1 MSNVFYFYL
10 GMKMDFSAI
19 EQVEKGLA
27 ILIDPDFGGPAHWER
42 MVAITKRSSAQLIF
56 IGGSFLHKAEL
67 ERCIEIMRQA
77 ELPIILFPGSSQQV
91 VDSADAILL
100 LSLISGRNPEFL
112 IGQHVQAARALKKSG
127 LLILPTGYLLI
138 DGGKPT
144 TASYI
149 SNTQPLPA
157 DKPQLAAAT
166 ALAGELLGMKLIYLD
181 AGSGAN
187 YPVSMDVIASVR
199 KEVNCPIIVG
209 GGIKSQ
215 EQAEQAWMAGANWVV
230 MGNIFEEDPS
240 VLENWK

>member
-1 MSNVFYFYL
+1 MNFGV
-10 GMKMDFSAI
+10 I
-19 EQVEKGLA
+19 EHAQKGLA
-27 ILIDPDFGGPAHWER
+27 ILIDPDFGGQLHWEH
-42 MVAITKRSSAQLIF
+42 MVALAKKSPAKLIF
-56 IGGSFLHKAEL
+56 IGGSFMHKSQL
-67 ERCIEIMRQA
+67 DNCIQIMRQA
-77 ELPIILFPGSSQQV
+77 NLPIVLFPGSSQQV

-112 IGQHVQAARALKKSG
+112 IGQHVQAARSLKKSG
-127 LLILPTGYLLI
+127 LTILPTGYLLI

-181 AGSGAN
+181 AGSGADR
-187 YPVSMDVIASVR
+187 PVSMDVIAAVR
-199 KEVNCPIIVG
+199 KEVECPIIVG
-209 GGIKSQ
+209 GGIKTQ

-240 VLENWK
+240 ILEDWK